1 MEENKKIT
9 VYSPG
14 YIANARQFNKSMDKK
29 SMTIYSSGYALN
41 ARNFNK
47 WKDKVWRGKTIRF
60 FDGTVGKYEGSGLIV
75 TRLADGT
82 MQARNL
88 YSEEVFLDIKT
99 IYHGKVLVAER
110 RQKRDKR
117 GLRTTG
123 KGLRK
128 I

>member
-1 MEENKKIT
+1 MEEKKKVT

-14 YIANARQFNKSMDKK
+14 FISNARKFNKSMDKK

-41 ARNFNK
+41 VRNFNK
-47 WKDKVWRGKTIRF
+47 WKDKIWRGKTFRF

-75 TRLADGT
+75 TRLGDGT

-88 YSEEVFLDIKT
+88 YSEEVFLDIKS
-99 IYHGKVLVAER
+99 IYNGKVLVAER
-110 RQKRDKR
+110 RVKKDKR

-123 KGLRK
+123 RGLRK
-128 I
+128 L